1 MPALAAQLRAFSG
14 LSSSSRT
21 SRQLQESPPQA
32 RYRLKPMSLIIAR
45 FLLSRLENLSA
56 LLQVFQIFRGR
67 ASLACFLPCC
77 QQPLPRPLTTRR
89 SQDRRDCV
97 LCSAP
102 LHKPHRLA
110 VARISPVASYCLVAL
125 STRGGKTLISRLNL
139 LPPPP
144 AAPGR
149 ACLLCHLCPAS
160 ASAHADAKPAHK
172 YHRPKRAR
180 PLRRIPSST
189 LISRPM
195 VVLGFI
201 HI

>member
-1 MPALAAQLRAFSG
+1 
-14 LSSSSRT
+14 
-21 SRQLQESPPQA
+21 
-32 RYRLKPMSLIIAR
+32 MSLMIDR
-45 FLLSRLENLSA
+45 FLLSRLESLSA
-56 LLQVFQIFRGR
+56 APTSLSFLRFRSKSSKSSEGGQMSCLLSSELSATDIASAHNPAQPRQARLCDLFRS
-67 ASLACFLPCC
+67 AY
-77 QQPLPRPLTTRR
+77 
-89 SQDRRDCV
+89 
-97 LCSAP
+97 AP
-102 LHKPHRLA
+102 LHKSHRLA
-110 VARISPVASYCLVAL
+110 VARISPVASYCLVPL

-172 YHRPKRAR
+172 YHRPKRIR
-180 PLRRIPSST
+180 TLRLVPSLT

-195 VVLGFI
+195 VVPGFI

>member
-1 MPALAAQLRAFSG
+1 MNLILPA
-14 LSSSSRT
+14 SSSPDLKAFPLCSKSSKSSDGGQVLPAFFRVVSSR
-21 SRQLQESPPQA
+21 
-32 RYRLKPMSLIIAR
+32 YH
-45 FLLSRLENLSA
+45 
-56 LLQVFQIFRGR
+56 V
-67 ASLACFLPCC
+67 
-77 QQPLPRPLTTRR
+77 R
-89 SQDRRDCV
+89 SQPGAAKTGETVCFVPLRF
-97 LCSAP
+97 AP

-110 VARISPVASYCLVAL
+110 VARISPVASYCLVTL

-172 YHRPKRAR
+172 YHRPKRIR
-180 PLRRIPSST
+180 TLRRVPSLT
-189 LISRPM
+189 LISSPM
-195 VVLGFI
+195 VVPGFI

>member
-1 MPALAAQLRAFSG
+1 M
-14 LSSSSRT
+14 
-21 SRQLQESPPQA
+21 
-32 RYRLKPMSLIIAR
+32 YLIIAR
-45 FLLSRLENLSA
+45 FLLSRLDSLSA

-67 ASLACFLPCC
+67 ASLACFPPSC
-77 QQPLPRPLTTRR
+77 QQPLSRQLTSRR

-110 VARISPVASYCLVAL
+110 VARISPVASYCLVTL

-172 YHRPKRAR
+172 YHRPKRIR
-180 PLRRIPSST
+180 TLRLVPSLT

-195 VVLGFI
+195 VVPGFMYI
-201 HI
+201 